1 MTQARQSLGLRG
13 ESLAIV
19 CLEQAGMIVLARR
32 FRTRHGELD
41 VVALDGETLVF
52 VEVRART
59 RAAVVAPAATVTW
72 RKQRQ
77 VTAMASVFLHMHRE
91 HARLRCRF
99 DVVAVDAGT
108 APPRVTWF
116 RDAFRPGWR

>member
-1 MTQARQSLGLRG
+1 VTQARQALGLRG

-19 CLEQAGMIVLARR
+19 CLEQAGLVMLARR

-41 VVALDGETLVF
+41 LVGLDGDTLVF

-59 RAAVVAPAATVTW
+59 RAARVSPAATVTW
-72 RKQRQ
+72 RKQQQ
-77 VTAMASVFLHMHRE
+77 VTAMASVFLHVHRDYR
-91 HARLRCRF
+91 HLRCRF
-99 DVVAVDAGT
+99 DVVAIDAGT
-108 APPRVTWF
+108 EPPGVTWL